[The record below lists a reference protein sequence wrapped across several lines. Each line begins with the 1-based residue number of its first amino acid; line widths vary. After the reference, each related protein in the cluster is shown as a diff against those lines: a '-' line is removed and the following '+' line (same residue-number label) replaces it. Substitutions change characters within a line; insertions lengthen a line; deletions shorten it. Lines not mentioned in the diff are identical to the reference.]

1 MVGGTDLIGTLIG
14 LILPLG
20 LDSFALSAA
29 IAIAGVKGRARYR
42 ISAVMA
48 CFEGG
53 MPLVGLLLGR
63 PLGNAFGSTA
73 DYVAIGVLIAFGVW
87 MLVHDEDEDDQ
98 MRKLAS
104 LSGWG
109 MIVLGLSISMDELA
123 IGFTIGLLKVP
134 VIPALVAIFVQAFV
148 LSQLGFRVGARVGE
162 RFTEGAEKLAG
173 VVLVGLGLILVIDKI
188 RG

>member
-1 MVGGTDLIGTLIG
+1 
-14 LILPLG
+14 LG

-29 IAIAGVKGRARYR
+29 IAIAGVKGGARYR
-42 ISAVMA
+42 ISALMA

-87 MLVHDEDEDDQ
+87 MLVHDEDEDEQ

-104 LSGWG
+104 LRGWG

-148 LSQLGFRVGARVGE
+148 LSQIGFRVGARVGE

-173 VVLVGLGLILVIDKI
+173 VVLVGVGLILVIDKI